1 LLNNIIAIVAI
12 SFITVGVI
20 WAIGNFTHPSKE
32 SGSAHKGI
40 LLVAQNNLFNGSNPK
55 IFATVNKPVKL
66 DILNK
71 DFVRHDFI
79 VDKLNINTAYLSSE
93 QDFPT
98 AIASSKPGTF
108 EYYCSLHPMT
118 MRGEIIIRPG

>member
-1 LLNNIIAIVAI
+1 MLNNIIAIVAI

-40 LLVAQNNLFNGSNPK
+40 LLVAQNNLFNESNPK

-93 QDFPT
+93 QDFQT

-118 MRGEIIIRPG
+118 MRGEIIIKPG

>member
-1 LLNNIIAIVAI
+1 MLNNIIAIIAI

-20 WAIGNFTHPSKE
+20 WAIGNLTHPSNG

-40 LLVAQNNLFNGSNPK
+40 LLVAQDNVFNETNPK
-55 IFATVNKPVKL
+55 IFATVNTPEKI

-79 VDKLNINTAYLSSE
+79 VDKLNINSAYLSSE

-108 EYYCSLHPMT
+108 EYYCSLHPMI
-118 MRGEIIIRPG
+118 MHGEIIIRPS